1 MGIATD
7 LSRVKSN
14 ITAALAAIAEKGVT
28 VPDGS
33 NSDAL
38 AELIASIQAGEGCSK
53 FATGSFTTDSDQ
65 TSVRVEHG
73 LGEIPNV
80 YIVLT
85 YDIDG
90 TQTVLT
96 NKFLFLFCDDINN
109 IDTYFSASDRVGSN
123 STHDNAAVGTNGRVL
138 VTDTY
143 RNTSG
148 VIVSESKVSSCK
160 FSNAFGSTTKAY
172 FHAGYTYKYLI
183 GRVLTT

>member
-1 MGIATD
+1 MSVQTQIDRISGNV
-7 LSRVKSN
+7 S
-14 ITAALAAIAEKGVT
+14 AALSAIADKGVT

-33 NSDAL
+33 TSDAL
-38 AELIASIQAGEGCSK
+38 AELIESIQAGEGCSK

-65 TSVRVEHG
+65 IFVTVEHG

-109 IDTYFSASDRVGSN
+109 IDTYFSVGDRVGSN
-123 STHDNAAVGTNGRVL
+123 SRYDTTTVGINGKTL
-138 VTDTY
+138 VTNFY
-143 RNTSG
+143 QNVSG
-148 VIVSESKVSSCK
+148 LIVCESTVSSCK
-160 FSNAFGSTTKAY
+160 ILQTFGSSTKAY

-183 GRVLTT
+183 GRC